1 MVNELV
7 QKLNQNE
14 KVSFKEG
21 LLDLYKE
28 LQQEKTSW
36 KATQEVD
43 PSQHDYPE
51 ENKYKNEENRIEDG
65 DHRSSSATR
74 RMNLEFGLKGKILVT
89 LKNTKCY
96 SP

>member
-21 LLDLYKE
+21 LLKLYKE

-36 KATQEVD
+36 KDTQDLD
-43 PSQHDYPE
+43 PSQNDYPE
-51 ENKYKNEENRIEDG
+51 ENKYKNEENKIEDG
-65 DHRSSSATR
+65 DHRSSSASR
-74 RMNLEFGLKGKILVT
+74 RMNLEFDMKGKSLVT
-89 LKNTKCY
+89 LKKH
-96 SP
+96 SM

>member
-21 LLDLYKE
+21 LLKLYKE
-28 LQQEKTSW
+28 SQQEKTSW
-36 KATQEVD
+36 KDTQDLD
-43 PSQHDYPE
+43 PSQNDYPE
-51 ENKYKNEENRIEDG
+51 ENKYKNEENKIEDG

-74 RMNLEFGLKGKILVT
+74 RMNLEFGLKGIIFVI
-89 LKNTKCY
+89 LKNTN
-96 SP
+96 